1 MPVPSPDYDLFTS
14 FRYDPKLLTAP
25 YNTEVNGIE
34 LPYLLFVYHVDR
46 LVAAATKFGW
56 TRAVQTMKAC
66 GVSERLRHMCDQT
79 VMECGLPDKEK
90 GLGVSSLSMFVS
102 PDKADQAILV
112 SCIHSEGGGPALRV
126 LLSSTGDLNVE
137 VRPARRLSR
146 DLLRAAY
153 FNPSATPSPSAASL
167 PAPIFTVYLDTRP
180 TPASAFTAHKT
191 TSAARTATPP
201 RARRGLKDR
210 AEPKE
215 VLLYNERGEIT
226 EGSAR
231 NAAFWRDGA
240 WVTPAE
246 RCGGLPGTVRRY
258 LLERGLVKE
267 GVVRAADV
275 RAGEWVLLSN
285 GCEGTL
291 LGRVVRD

>member
-90 GLGVSSLSMFVS
+90 GLG
-102 PDKADQAILV
+102 
-112 SCIHSEGGGPALRV
+112 LRV

-191 TSAARTATPP
+191 TSRAHCDAA